1 MQTLKEYIKLTAGQ
15 AWNDFWAPFHWFTS
29 ARTEKE
35 THKSLKEPQQTSSLW
50 KSGVT
55 LVSASLASA
64 FIFFTAH
71 TLCQH
76 LALPTASI
84 GLPALKIIWSI
95 GLMRIV
101 LVLLISIE
109 RSR

>member
-1 MQTLKEYIKLTAGQ
+1 MTSRR
-15 AWNDFWAPFHWFTS
+15 PFIGS
-29 ARTEKE
+29 LLQEREKE
-35 THKSLKEPQQTSSLW
+35 THKSLKGRNKPPHCG
-50 KSGVT
+50 KAGVT

-109 RSR
+109 RSLGFSRHNEPPRLY